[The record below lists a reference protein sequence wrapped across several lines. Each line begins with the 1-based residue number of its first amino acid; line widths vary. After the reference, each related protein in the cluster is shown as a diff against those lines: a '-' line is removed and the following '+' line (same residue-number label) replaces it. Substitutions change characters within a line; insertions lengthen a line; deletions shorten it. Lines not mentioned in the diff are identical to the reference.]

1 MPSSEAPHNTCVL
14 LTSIHSIQF
23 LLFNLPIFLQV
34 IKVVEVN
41 QFDILNGSP
50 WDALFGSLEESLEGS
65 LKDPCIDPCDQ
76 DPHNQT
82 NHKVTSETTCPP
94 SPSVFGTISKATG
107 M

>member
-23 LLFNLPIFLQV
+23 LLFILPIFLQV

-50 WDALFGSLEESLEGS
+50 MGCFVWILGRIL
-65 LKDPCIDPCDQ
+65 I
-76 DPHNQT
+76 
-82 NHKVTSETTCPP
+82 
-94 SPSVFGTISKATG
+94 
-107 M
+107 